1 MFAYIGWTGHNN
13 LGDDAIAVALR
24 EALAPAHMVDVPLYP
39 RDIARSLGSST
50 RQNLRGAY
58 PLLGGGTVIGRANWR
73 LHVNTAFAFTAT
85 RPAFMIGAGVEDPRF
100 VGKHS
105 FSKHGEMAKWA
116 KTLSPFDRVTV
127 RGPQSAK
134 LLGDIDIDCEVVG
147 DPALLLNISEAPT
160 TGQSFRPAV
169 GFSLGYGDDLWGH
182 DHDRVIRHAAASMC
196 QLAQQGLTIK
206 LLVVN
211 PGDHQFAVKAQFL
224 SGLDSQRCEIVNAF
238 TVDTFVPA
246 VQSCS
251 LIVAE
256 RLHAGILAIAAGVP
270 CVMLEYQPK
279 CADFMASINRDD
291 FCLRTDHVHS
301 AMIASRITEIMA
313 NYDSHIHANNT
324 ARDVLRSR
332 LFACIDRI
340 CDVANVAPR
349 NKRAA
354 SVMPVTVAVPTPH
367 ALI

>member
-24 EALAPAHMVDVPLYP
+24 DALSPTPMTDVPLYP
-39 RDIARSLGSST
+39 RDIARSLNGAARSK
-50 RQNLRGAY
+50 LRGAF
-58 PLLGGGTVIGRANWR
+58 PLLGGGTVIGRTNWR
-73 LHVNTAFAFTAT
+73 LHVNTALAFTAT

-105 FSKHGEMAKWA
+105 FSKRDELAKWA

-134 LLGDIDIDCEVVG
+134 LLAELGIDSEIVG
-147 DPALLLNISEAPT
+147 DPAFLLAIPDLPPT
-160 TGQSFRPAV
+160 RQNFRPTIA
-169 GFSLGYGDDLWGH
+169 FCLGYGDDLWGH

-196 QLAQQGLTIK
+196 QLVQQGQTIK

-211 PGDHQFAVKAQFL
+211 PGDRQFAVKAQFL
-224 SGLDSQRCEIVNAF
+224 AGLDSQRCAIVDAF
-238 TVDTFVPA
+238 TVDTFVA
-246 VQSCS
+246 AIQSCS

-256 RLHAGILAIAAGVP
+256 RLHAGILAVAAGIP

-291 FCLRTDHVHS
+291 FCLRTDHLHS
-301 AMIASRITEIMA
+301 AMIGSRITEIMA
-313 NYDSHIHANNT
+313 NYDDHVRANNV
-324 ARDVLRSR
+324 ARNNLRAR
-332 LFACIDRI
+332 LTTCIDRI
-340 CDVANVAPR
+340 RDVSDLAPR
-349 NKRAA
+349 APLGEPEPVVRAIEL
-354 SVMPVTVAVPTPH
+354 TPH
-367 ALI
+367 ALL